1 METFCTK
8 KLPANDH
15 NYLSFTQLLGYLK
28 RKSKQLKACQQ
39 DPAKEELVVFLNLDI
54 VYINT
59 SDFFTLVSFLLD
71 QVPGDKMD

>member
-1 METFCTK
+1 MDTFRIK

-15 NYLSFTQLLGYLK
+15 NYLSSTQLLGYLK

-39 DPAKEELVVFLNLDI
+39 DPAMEVLVVFSNLDI

>member
-1 METFCTK
+1 MDTFRIK

-39 DPAKEELVVFLNLDI
+39 DPAKEELGILILFILILR
-54 VYINT
+54 
-59 SDFFTLVSFLLD
+59 LLYSGHKID
-71 QVPGDKMD
+71 